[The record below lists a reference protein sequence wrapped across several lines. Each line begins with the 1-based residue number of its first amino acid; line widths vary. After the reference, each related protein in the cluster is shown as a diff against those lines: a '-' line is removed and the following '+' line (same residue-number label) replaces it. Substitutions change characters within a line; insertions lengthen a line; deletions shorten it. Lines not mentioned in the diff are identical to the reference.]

1 MCSVWA
7 MQPVFCGE
15 DVNRRL
21 TFDLSVVVS

>member
-7 MQPVFCGE
+7 MQPVFCRE